1 MKKVGQFLKCLLP
14 MLILLFVQILASGVV
29 TTFTVFMFIVTTGTT
44 DVSIAMEY
52 AMGLLSDTN
61 FVLYILLIYE
71 AVSFI
76 IFALIYFVG
85 LKRKFNTI
93 SGHFTLKT
101 VPIILVFFTALELI
115 ISCLLILVEN
125 IAPDIMTDYAN
136 LIESSGLADLSVL
149 STILT
154 LVCAPIVEE
163 LAMRGVTMTWAMKL
177 FNNKFWL
184 ANILQALLF
193 GILHMNLVQG
203 IYAFV
208 LGLLLGYVCNKYKS
222 LWASIIAHLTFN
234 FAGTYITS
242 LLFGTSDI
250 IPTSKLVFTAV
261 GSVVV
266 LAGFTYL
273 LMEDKTYEEA

>member
-1 MKKVGQFLKCLLP
+1 MKKVGQFFKCLLP
-14 MLILLFVQILASGVV
+14 TLILLFVQIFASVLV
-29 TTFTVFMFIVTTGTT
+29 TTFVLFMFIVTTGTT

-52 AMGLLSDTN
+52 AMGLLRDSN

-71 AVSFI
+71 AVSFV
-76 IFALIYFVG
+76 IFVLIYFVG
-85 LKRKFNTI
+85 LKKKFNTI

-101 VPIILVFFTALELI
+101 VPIIIVFFVGIELI
-115 ISCLLILVEN
+115 ISCLLVIAET
-125 IAPDIMTDYAN
+125 IAPDLMTDYVN
-136 LIESSGLADLSVL
+136 LIESSGLADLSIL

-184 ANILQALLF
+184 ANIFQAFLF
-193 GILHMNLVQG
+193 GVLHMNLVQG

-242 LLFGTSDI
+242 LLFGTSDV
-250 IPTSKLVFTAV
+250 IPTSRLVFTAV
-261 GSVVV
+261 GAVVV

-273 LMEDKTYEEA
+273 LMEDKTYGEA

>member
-1 MKKVGQFLKCLLP
+1 MRKVGQFFKCLLP
-14 MLILLFVQILASGVV
+14 MIILLFVQALASGVV
-29 TTFTVFMFIVTTGTT
+29 TVFAIVMFVLAGTT
-44 DVSIAMEY
+44 DASAAMEY
-52 AMGLLSDTN
+52 AMGLLSDTHFLL
-61 FVLYILLIYE
+61 FVLLIYE
-71 AVSFI
+71 AVSFV

-101 VPIILVFFTALELI
+101 VPVIIVFFTALELV
-115 ISCLLILVEN
+115 ISCLLILVET
-125 IAPDIMTDYAN
+125 IAPDLMSDYAN
-136 LIESSGLADLSVL
+136 MIESSGLAELSIL

-163 LAMRGVTMTWAMKL
+163 LAMRGVTMTWAMNL
-177 FNNKFWL
+177 FNNRFWL

-193 GILHMNLVQG
+193 GIMHMNLVQG

-222 LWASIIAHLTFN
+222 LWASIIAHLAFN
-234 FAGTYITS
+234 FSGTYITS
-242 LLFGTSDI
+242 FLFGTSDV
-250 IPTSKLVFTAV
+250 IPTSRLVFTAV
-261 GSVVV
+261 GAVVV

>member
-1 MKKVGQFLKCLLP
+1 MRKVGQFFKCLLP
-14 MLILLFVQILASGVV
+14 MIILLFVQALASGVV
-29 TTFTVFMFIVTTGTT
+29 TVFAIVMFVLAGTT
-44 DVSIAMEY
+44 DASAAMEY
-52 AMGLLSDTN
+52 AMGLLSDTHFLL
-61 FVLYILLIYE
+61 FVLLIYE
-71 AVSFI
+71 AVSFV

-101 VPIILVFFTALELI
+101 VPVIIVFFTALELV
-115 ISCLLILVEN
+115 ISCLLILVET
-125 IAPDIMTDYAN
+125 IAPDLMSDYAN
-136 LIESSGLADLSVL
+136 MIESSGLAELSIL

-177 FNNKFWL
+177 FNNRFWL

-193 GILHMNLVQG
+193 GIMHMNLVQG

-222 LWASIIAHLTFN
+222 LWASIIAHLAFN
-234 FAGTYITS
+234 FSGTYITS
-242 LLFGTSDI
+242 FLFGTSDV
-250 IPTSKLVFTAV
+250 IPTSRLVFTAV
-261 GSVVV
+261 GAVVV